1 MASSTKEAVRPATT
15 YAEATEAEKHAVLR
29 KVTGSSFLGN
39 FIEWFDYAS
48 YSYLATVIAM
58 VFFPAEDH
66 AVAVMSTFG
75 VFALSFLVR
84 PIGAIFWGNMGDKK
98 GRKWAL
104 SVSILLMSGAT
115 FLIGCLPGYAVIG
128 VGAPLLLLLLRMVQS
143 FSAAG
148 EYAGAATFI
157 AEYAP
162 HNHRGFYCSMVPA
175 STATGLLVGSLL
187 ATFMFSVWGAD
198 SAFVVDWGWRIPFI
212 LAGPL
217 GIGAYFVNIQLE
229 DSPTYQA
236 MQRALKDAEA
246 SGAAGAPERPIHCL
260 FTKHLRKLIISIGA
274 AMLNAVGFYVVL
286 TYLPVYLET
295 AVMMPKN
302 EASLI
307 TTIAL
312 ITYVAFIFASGHLSD
327 KFGRKKMLITACVC
341 FIVFT
346 IPAFILMS
354 TANFVTVLVVE
365 LIMCLILTINDGTLS
380 SYLSETFP
388 TQVRYSGFAL
398 SFNMANALFGG
409 TASFICTS
417 LITATGSTLA
427 PAFYMVAVSCV
438 ALVAMIMSHEHSN
451 KDLSE
456 I

>member
-1 MASSTKEAVRPATT
+1 MKDNARFD
-15 YAEATEAEKHAVLR
+15 AEKSKTVR
-29 KVTGSSFLGN
+29 KVATASFFCN
-39 FIEWFDYAS
+39 FIEWFDYAT
-48 YSYLATVIAM
+48 YSYFAVVIAQ
-58 VFFPAEDH
+58 VFFPNDDPAL
-66 AVAVMSTFG
+66 ALIQTFA
-75 VFALSFLVR
+75 VFALSFLLR

-98 GRKWAL
+98 GRKWSL
-104 SVSILLMSGAT
+104 TVSVFMMAGAT
-115 FLIGCLPGYAVIG
+115 FCIGLLPGYAALGIC
-128 VGAPLLLLLLRMVQS
+128 APALLLLLRMIQG
-143 FSAAG
+143 FSASG
-148 EYAGAATFI
+148 EYAGAATFL

-162 HNHRGFYCSMVPA
+162 TDKRGMYCSIVPA
-175 STATGLLVGSLL
+175 STAIGLLVGSAF
-187 ATFMFSVWGAD
+187 ATVMYTIMPEAAVNE
-198 SAFVVDWGWRIPFI
+198 WGWRIPFI

-246 SGAAGAPERPIHCL
+246 SGPERPIHCL

>member
-1 MASSTKEAVRPATT
+1 MKDNARFD
-15 YAEATEAEKHAVLR
+15 AEKSKTVR
-29 KVTGSSFLGN
+29 KVATASFFCN
-39 FIEWFDYAS
+39 FIEWFDYAT
-48 YSYLATVIAM
+48 YSYFAVVIAQ
-58 VFFPAEDH
+58 VFFPNDDPAL
-66 AVAVMSTFG
+66 ALIQTFA
-75 VFALSFLVR
+75 VFALSFLLR

-98 GRKWAL
+98 GRKWSL
-104 SVSILLMSGAT
+104 TVSVFMMAGAT
-115 FLIGCLPGYAVIG
+115 FCIGLLPGYAALGIC
-128 VGAPLLLLLLRMVQS
+128 APALLLLLRMIQG
-143 FSAAG
+143 FSASG
-148 EYAGAATFI
+148 EYAGAATFL

-162 HNHRGFYCSMVPA
+162 TDKRGMYCSIVPA
-175 STATGLLVGSLL
+175 STAIGLLVGSAF
-187 ATFMFSVWGAD
+187 ATIMPEAAVNE
-198 SAFVVDWGWRIPFI
+198 WGWRIPFV

-295 AVMMPKN
+295 AVLMPKN

-312 ITYVAFIFASGHLSD
+312 VTYVAFIFASGHLSD

>member
-1 MASSTKEAVRPATT
+1 MKDNARFDS
-15 YAEATEAEKHAVLR
+15 EKSKTVR
-29 KVTGSSFLGN
+29 KVATASFFCN
-39 FIEWFDYAS
+39 FIEWFDYAT
-48 YSYLATVIAM
+48 YSYFAVVIAQ
-58 VFFPAEDH
+58 VFFPNDDPAL
-66 AVAVMSTFG
+66 ALIQTFA
-75 VFALSFLVR
+75 VFALSFLLR

-98 GRKWAL
+98 GRKWSL
-104 SVSILLMSGAT
+104 TVSVFMMAGAT
-115 FLIGCLPGYAVIG
+115 FCIGLLPGYAALGIC
-128 VGAPLLLLLLRMVQS
+128 APALLLLLRMIQG
-143 FSAAG
+143 FSASG
-148 EYAGAATFI
+148 EYAGAATFL

-162 HNHRGFYCSMVPA
+162 TDKRGMYCSIVPA
-175 STATGLLVGSLL
+175 STAIGLLVGSAF
-187 ATFMFSVWGAD
+187 ATVMYTIMPEAAVNE
-198 SAFVVDWGWRIPFI
+198 WGWRIPFV

-274 AMLNAVGFYVVL
+274 AMLNA
-286 TYLPVYLET
+286 
-295 AVMMPKN
+295 
-302 EASLI
+302 ASLI

>member
-1 MASSTKEAVRPATT
+1 MKDNARFG
-15 YAEATEAEKHAVLR
+15 AEKSKPVR
-29 KVTGSSFLGN
+29 KVATASVYCN
-39 FIEWFDYAS
+39 CIEWFDYAT
-48 YSYLATVIAM
+48 YSYFAVVIAH
-58 VFFPAEDH
+58 VFFPNDDPAL
-66 AVAVMSTFG
+66 ALIQTFA
-75 VFALSFLVR
+75 VFALSFLLR

-98 GRKWAL
+98 GRKWSL
-104 SVSILLMSGAT
+104 TVSVFMMAGAT
-115 FLIGCLPGYAVIG
+115 FCIGLLPGYAALGIC
-128 VGAPLLLLLLRMVQS
+128 APALLRMIQG
-143 FSAAG
+143 FSASG
-148 EYAGAATFI
+148 EYAGAATFL

-162 HNHRGFYCSMVPA
+162 TDKRGMYCSIVPA
-175 STATGLLVGSLL
+175 STAIGLLVGSAF
-187 ATFMFSVWGAD
+187 ATVMYTIMPEAAVNE
-198 SAFVVDWGWRIPFI
+198 WGWRIPFV

-295 AVMMPKN
+295 AVLMPKN

>member
-1 MASSTKEAVRPATT
+1 MKDNARFD
-15 YAEATEAEKHAVLR
+15 AEKSKTVR
-29 KVTGSSFLGN
+29 KVATASFFCN
-39 FIEWFDYAS
+39 FIEWFDYAT
-48 YSYLATVIAM
+48 YSYFAVVIAQM
-58 VFFPAEDH
+58 FFPNDDPAL
-66 AVAVMSTFG
+66 ALIQTFA
-75 VFALSFLVR
+75 VFALSFLLR

-98 GRKWAL
+98 GRKWSL
-104 SVSILLMSGAT
+104 TVSVFMMAGAT
-115 FLIGCLPGYAVIG
+115 FCIGLLPGYAALGIC
-128 VGAPLLLLLLRMVQS
+128 APALLLLLRMIQG
-143 FSAAG
+143 FSASG
-148 EYAGAATFI
+148 EYAGAATFL

-162 HNHRGFYCSMVPA
+162 TDKRGMYCSIVPA
-175 STATGLLVGSLL
+175 STAIGLLVGSAF
-187 ATFMFSVWGAD
+187 ATVMYTIMPEAAVNE
-198 SAFVVDWGWRIPFI
+198 WGWRIPFI

>member
-1 MASSTKEAVRPATT
+1 MYTIMPEA
-15 YAEATEAEKHAVLR
+15 AV
-29 KVTGSSFLGN
+29 N
-39 FIEWFDYAS
+39 E
-48 YSYLATVIAM
+48 
-58 VFFPAEDH
+58 
-66 AVAVMSTFG
+66 
-75 VFALSFLVR
+75 
-84 PIGAIFWGNMGDKK
+84 
-98 GRKWAL
+98 
-104 SVSILLMSGAT
+104 
-115 FLIGCLPGYAVIG
+115 
-128 VGAPLLLLLLRMVQS
+128 
-143 FSAAG
+143 
-148 EYAGAATFI
+148 
-157 AEYAP
+157 
-162 HNHRGFYCSMVPA
+162 
-175 STATGLLVGSLL
+175 
-187 ATFMFSVWGAD
+187 
-198 SAFVVDWGWRIPFI
+198 WGWRIPFV

-246 SGAAGAPERPIHCL
+246 SGVAGAPERPIHCL

-295 AVMMPKN
+295 AVLMPKN

-312 ITYVAFIFASGHLSD
+312 VTYVAFIFASGHLSD